1 MNEKFDLEKYK
12 RTLRYAALLEDIKYL
27 THGDKTQI
35 AEKGDSLSGG

>member
-12 RTLRYAALLEDIKYL
+12 RTLRYSALLEDTKYL
-27 THGDKTQI
+27 THGDNTQI